1 MAGQQK
7 QRILTFPLEQF
18 VWFTLGLS
26 QIFCPLCGLSW
37 INLLNPRS
45 LMKNFP
51 RWPFLF
57 EVLTP
62 HDAAARRE
70 ILGVADKCH
79 SWGQSGP
86 PRPVTAMR
94 HKITKHGWN
103 SSLIE
108 LLSSKYRR
116 MLTNSFSLQKQCK
129 RCCIKYVE
137 WNSLL
142 LNEETKEMTTC
153 KWIYIKI

>member
-1 MAGQQK
+1 M
-7 QRILTFPLEQF
+7 RIILDKSIKPAIH
-18 VWFTLGLS
+18 S
-26 QIFCPLCGLSW
+26 A
-37 INLLNPRS
+37 RD

-62 HDAAARRE
+62 HDAAARQE

-94 HKITKHGWN
+94 HKITKHG
-103 SSLIE
+103 
-108 LLSSKYRR
+108 
-116 MLTNSFSLQKQCK
+116 
-129 RCCIKYVE
+129 
-137 WNSLL
+137 
-142 LNEETKEMTTC
+142 
-153 KWIYIKI
+153 